1 MWSNS
6 LPDSSTLKIGGNA
19 KKEKLKWD
27 ILSDFQTV
35 WGSEW
40 WQFDMNIRAYF
51 SSAIQTWNWIWNV
64 STVLGF
70 LLCSTLALLFWWP
83 LNLLFVL
90 SRDNSLQQWG
100 YFFTHYLSLI
110 AFPRGSGNLK
120 PEKNDLFVNFTSI
133 FLPLKG
139 QFIYLAD
146 NRETDLSSLKPTNY
160 AL

>member
-1 MWSNS
+1 MRAERATFTRQVNFNR
-6 LPDSSTLKIGGNA
+6 TKIGGNT
-19 KKEKLKWD
+19 KIEKLKWD

-35 WGSEW
+35 WGSGW
-40 WQFDMNIRAYF
+40 WQFDMNIKAYF

-120 PEKNDLFVNFTSI
+120 PEKKWPFCQLHFNLFAFKRSVHLSC
-133 FLPLKG
+133 G
-139 QFIYLAD
+139 Q
-146 NRETDLSSLKPTNY
+146 
-160 AL
+160 